1 MMSWNSINFIYK
13 FVCMEVHMKKSE
25 QLGIRYMIL
34 TIYQK
39 KKNWQDHVPS
49 TLVVS
54 VSVALVF
61 GQGFCVYQNEVELY
75 QSILYNSL
83 SPSPSLLYY
92 LDQNVP
98 VRINIKLKPIKDW
111 RIDSINY
118 FVHWEM
124 NLKNRTA
131 HFFLW
136 NPNMIY
142 R

>member
-1 MMSWNSINFIYK
+1 MNGNSYKEKWTIRNQIY
-13 FVCMEVHMKKSE
+13 VPNNI
-25 QLGIRYMIL
+25 Q
-34 TIYQK
+34 T
-39 KKNWQDHVPS
+39 KNWQDHVPS

-98 VRINIKLKPIKDW
+98 VCINIKLIYDL
-111 RIDSINY
+111 S
-118 FVHWEM
+118 
-124 NLKNRTA
+124 LK
-131 HFFLW
+131 FK
-136 NPNMIY
+136 
-142 R
+142 